1 MRMLRA
7 LLIAT
12 ILGAAT
18 PPLVAQSVLGT
29 VMLPDSTPV
38 VGAIVL
44 AKDNNGST
52 VGRALTGQRG
62 DFALR
67 MSTEGRV
74 ALTVLRIGYR
84 PTVGPF
90 VTVAA
95 GATERVRI
103 VFASGAVTLAE
114 VGVRERE
121 TCRVGAD
128 SGMAVARVW
137 EEARKAMLT
146 TQLSVDGVP
155 MFAEWIEY
163 ERTLDSTSRIVR
175 QQKVRASR
183 NPTTHAFRSVPAEV
197 LRDQGFVVADT
208 NGTVYYAPDAEA
220 LLSDAFVSGHCFQ
233 LVKSRSSD
241 ANLIGVGFVPTH
253 ERRDLREIEGTLWVD
268 RATSELRTL
277 EFRYLNLPD
286 AAEPAHPGG
295 AVEFKRLSDG
305 NWFVSKWS
313 VRMPGLALR
322 DRTSD
327 GGFRRTIM
335 ARSMVV
341 LRAVQVSGGEVTRAM
356 RGDSVV
362 YQAGG
367 PAIAVQLV
375 APDSIASAEGA
386 TLLLEGTDY
395 AGRADVSGRIRL
407 SPVLSGRYRA
417 SIRTPFMDQFG
428 VPPMVHELVTHDD
441 ARVDSLTLPTV
452 ADALAHACQRD
463 AVGKGE
469 GLLYGRALDV
479 HGQAIAGAVVTA
491 TWAGAFSLVG
501 MRDGEHLS
509 HTEHTL
515 QARTGEGGQW
525 RICGVPS
532 NAVVTVTAAADS
544 GSTRQQVRMDDRA
557 LAGVDLVLRP
567 TRGGVAALEI
577 VVTDDRGAPVAE
589 AVLDVS
595 SASATARTILTDASG
610 RALVPNVE
618 PGRVTVRARRIG
630 FAAGQIAMMVTE
642 GRVKLP
648 IVMSAVRVPTLDAV
662 HVVGAREER
671 GRLADFEARRLLHQA
686 TVSITRE
693 EIQKRNPVE
702 TWQMLTGLASIDV
715 TVRDSRVVATSRRAL
730 VSEFDTAQPC
740 FVLFVLDG
748 VALRTTDV
756 QGGVNLQDFP
766 HPDEIHGI
774 EVFAGPS
781 AIPLQYGGTG
791 TGKWCGL
798 IAIWTR

>member
-1 MRMLRA
+1 MLRA
-7 LLIAT
+7 LVIAT
-12 ILGAAT
+12 VLGAAP
-18 PPLVAQSVLGT
+18 PPLVAQTVLGT
-29 VMLPDSTPV
+29 VVLPDSSPV

-44 AKDNNGST
+44 ASYANGAT
-52 VGRALTGQRG
+52 AGRALTGQRG
-62 DFALR
+62 QFVLR
-67 MSTEGRV
+67 LSSEGRID
-74 ALTVLRIGYR
+74 LRVLRIGYR
-84 PTVGPF
+84 PTVGPSL
-90 VTVAA
+90 TVAA

-103 VFASGAVTLAE
+103 VFASAAVTLAE

-128 SGMAVARVW
+128 TGMVVARVW

-146 TQLSVDGVP
+146 TQLSVDGAP

-175 QQKVRASR
+175 QQQVRASR

-233 LVKSRSSD
+233 LVKSRPSD
-241 ANLIGVGFVPTH
+241 PQLVGVGFVPTR

-277 EFRYLNLPD
+277 EFRYLNLPE
-286 AAEPAHPGG
+286 AADPAHSGG

-313 VRMPGLALR
+313 VRMPRLAMR

-327 GGFRRTIM
+327 GGMRRTIM
-335 ARSMVV
+335 ARSMAV
-341 LRAVQVSGGEVTRAM
+341 LRAVQVSGGEVTRAI

-362 YQAGG
+362 YQATG
-367 PAIAVQLV
+367 PSIAVQLV
-375 APDSIASAEGA
+375 APDSSAQGA
-386 TLLLEGTDY
+386 TLTLDGTDY
-395 AGRADVSGRIRL
+395 VGRADSTGRIRM
-407 SPVLSGRYRA
+407 SPVLAGRYRA
-417 SIRTPFMDQFG
+417 AIHTPMMDLLG
-428 VPPMVHELVTHDD
+428 VPPMEREVATHDD
-441 ARVDSLTLPTV
+441 ARVDSLMLPSAAEGV
-452 ADALAHACQRD
+452 GHACQGTD
-463 AVGKGE
+463 IAAGE
-469 GLLYGRALDV
+469 GLLHGRVVDERGKV
-479 HGQAIAGAVVTA
+479 VAGAVITA
-491 TWAGAFSLVG
+491 AWPSNFALIRSHDGARAFSND
-501 MRDGEHLS
+501 R
-509 HTEHTL
+509 TL
-515 QARTGEGGQW
+515 QARTDDSGRW
-525 RICGVPS
+525 RVCGVPTS
-532 NAVVTVTAAADS
+532 AVVTVTVSADS
-544 GSTRQQVRMDDRA
+544 GSVREQIRMNGRA
-557 LAGVDLVLRP
+557 VAGVDLVLRP
-567 TRGGVAALEI
+567 TQQGVAALEI

-595 SASATARTILTDASG
+595 PASAAARTILTDASG
-610 RALVPNVE
+610 RAMVPNVE

-630 FAAGQIAMMVTE
+630 FAAGQISMMVTE
-642 GRVKLP
+642 GSVKLP

-730 VSEFDTAQPC
+730 VNEFNTTQPC
-740 FVLFVLDG
+740 FVLFMVDG
-748 VALRTTDV
+748 VALRKTDD
-756 QGGVNLQDFP
+756 QGGVNLQDLP

-781 AIPLQYGGTG
+781 TIPLQYGGTG
-791 TGKWCGL
+791 GGKWCGL